1 MKQIHSSRN
10 KFKTLNDLC
19 SQEPVWRNLENFFG
33 IEVKVRKRVKVSL
46 SIFSS
51 TQNLWKSKWTT
62 QLIIMYYK
70 IISNKIKL
78 VTFLLSIF
86 LLSSRENARAKK
98 SWREKERIF
107 YAKLSESRSG
117 EKVRFNNNELW
128 RDKKMV
134 ALVGKWNNTT
144 DINYTQLRCIQ
155 WIAITCSPLRK
166 SERGNASLHKFACL
180 RIQLFLSKIL
190 FLSFF

>member
-1 MKQIHSSRN
+1 MKQVHSSRN

-19 SQEPVWRNLENFFG
+19 SQEYLYEGFLKIFFTWNWSESSKKSFL
-33 IEVKVRKRVKVSL
+33 ID
-46 SIFSS
+46 IFFDTESMKIQMNS
-51 TQNLWKSKWTT
+51 
-62 QLIIMYYK
+62 LIIIYYN
-70 IISNKIKL
+70 IISNRIKL
-78 VTFLLSIF
+78 VTFLLLPS
-86 LLSSRENARAKK
+86 ARAKK

-144 DINYTQLRCIQ
+144 GINYTQLRCIQ

>member
-1 MKQIHSSRN
+1 MELKR
-10 KFKTLNDLC
+10 KFEKEFPYRYFL
-19 SQEPVWRNLENFFG
+19 RHRIYENPNEQLDNNILQYY
-33 IEVKVRKRVKVSL
+33 IE
-46 SIFSS
+46 
-51 TQNLWKSKWTT
+51 QN
-62 QLIIMYYK
+62 QARD
-70 IISNKIKL
+70 
-78 VTFLLSIF
+78 
-86 LLSSRENARAKK
+86 LSSIDLSSFFTRGCSCKEIVERER
-98 SWREKERIF
+98 ERIF

-144 DINYTQLRCIQ
+144 GINYTQLRCIQ

-166 SERGNASLHKFACL
+166 SDRGNASLHKFACL

>member
-1 MKQIHSSRN
+1 MELKR
-10 KFKTLNDLC
+10 KFEKEFPYRYFL
-19 SQEPVWRNLENFFG
+19 RHRIYENPNEQLDNNILQYY
-33 IEVKVRKRVKVSL
+33 IE
-46 SIFSS
+46 
-51 TQNLWKSKWTT
+51 QN
-62 QLIIMYYK
+62 QARD
-70 IISNKIKL
+70 
-78 VTFLLSIF
+78 
-86 LLSSRENARAKK
+86 LSSIDPSARAKK

-144 DINYTQLRCIQ
+144 GINYTQLRCIQ